1 MKLAVRVVVCGDG
14 EMDAWS
20 VDFPGTRA
28 RELGLALSTARCF
41 LCSVLVSTW
50 IHEPDP

>member
-14 EMDAWS
+14 KMDAWS

-28 RELGLALSTARCF
+28 RELGLVHGLPGAF
-41 LCSVLVSTW
+41 LAVF
-50 IHEPDP
+50 